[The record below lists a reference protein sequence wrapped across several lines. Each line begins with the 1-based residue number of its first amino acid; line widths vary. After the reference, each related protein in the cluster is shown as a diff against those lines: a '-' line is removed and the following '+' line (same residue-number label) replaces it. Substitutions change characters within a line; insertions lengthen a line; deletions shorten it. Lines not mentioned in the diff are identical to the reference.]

1 MYAIN
6 KFTFVIFVTCTI
18 FLVKISAREEE
29 ESEEGKK
36 YTTKYDNVDIDG
48 IMKNERLLK
57 AYVGCLLDR
66 NPCTP
71 DAMEL
76 KRNLPDALATNCSS
90 CSKAQ
95 KIAADKLSHFLIDE
109 RPEAWGLLETKYDP
123 NGEYRRR
130 YQENKFSNF
139 GKLDNLDFNE
149 KDFNEKDFNESK
161 PILDS

>member
-6 KFTFVIFVTCTI
+6 NKLIFVILVTCII
-18 FLVKISAREEE
+18 FFIQILAREEE
-29 ESEEGKK
+29 ASEETKK

-90 CSKAQ
+90 CSETQ
-95 KIAADKLSHFLIDE
+95 KIAADKLSHYLIDE
-109 RPEAWGLLETKYDP
+109 RPEAWSLLEKKYDP
-123 NGEYRRR
+123 DGEYRIR
-130 YQENKFSNF
+130 YQDNKFNNVNNKSE
-139 GKLDNLDFNE
+139 KRDENE
-149 KDFNEKDFNESK
+149 KDYDESK
-161 PILDS
+161 PISDS